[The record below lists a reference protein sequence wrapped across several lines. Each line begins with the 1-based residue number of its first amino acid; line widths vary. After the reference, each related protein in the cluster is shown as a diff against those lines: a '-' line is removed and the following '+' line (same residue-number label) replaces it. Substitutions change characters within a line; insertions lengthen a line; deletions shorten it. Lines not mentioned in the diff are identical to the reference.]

1 MCKSCRLSKVGKMTG
16 KKINLKTGATIAA
29 GAFAS
34 STLSTQIQKMLPAG
48 GFTQGVYGNAAIQVG
63 LGLLTPTLIKGEM
76 GKNLATGM
84 VVGGIL
90 AAFAGIAGATTGSA
104 AGLLRSTGST
114 YLPNVSGVGA
124 YNAATVAN
132 EKVKMKMN

>member
-1 MCKSCRLSKVGKMTG
+1 MCNSCRLSKVGKMTG
-16 KKINLKTGATIAA
+16 KKINLRTGATIAA
-29 GAFAS
+29 GTFAS
-34 STLSTQIQKMLPAG
+34 AIAAQQIQKAIPAASG
-48 GFTQGVYGNAAIQVG
+48 TYGTAAIQVG
-63 LGLLTPTLIKGEM
+63 LGLLTPTLIKGET

-90 AAFAGIAGATTGSA
+90 SVFAGLTSMSRT
-104 AGLLRSTGST
+104 AGLLKSTGST

-124 YNAATVAN
+124 YNATSVAN

>member
-1 MCKSCRLSKVGKMTG
+1 MCNSCRLSKVGKMTG
-16 KKINLKTGATIAA
+16 KKINLRTGATIAA
-29 GAFAS
+29 GTFAS
-34 STLSTQIQKMLPAG
+34 AIAAQQIQKAIPAASG
-48 GFTQGVYGNAAIQVG
+48 AYGAAAIQLG
-63 LGLLTPTLIKGEM
+63 LGLLTPTLIKGET

-90 AAFAGIAGATTGSA
+90 SVFAGLTSMSRT
-104 AGLLRSTGST
+104 AGLLKSTGST

-124 YNAATVAN
+124 YNATSVTN

>member
-1 MCKSCRLSKVGKMTG
+1 MCNSCRLSKVGKMTG
-16 KKINLKTGATIAA
+16 KKINLRTGATIAA
-29 GAFAS
+29 GTFAS
-34 STLSTQIQKMLPAG
+34 AIAAQQIQKAIPAASG
-48 GFTQGVYGNAAIQVG
+48 TYGAAAIQVG
-63 LGLLTPTLIKGEM
+63 LGLLTPTLIKGET

-90 AAFAGIAGATTGSA
+90 SVFAGLTSMSRT
-104 AGLLRSTGST
+104 AGLLKSTGST

-124 YNAATVAN
+124 YNATSVTN

>member
-16 KKINLKTGATIAA
+16 KKINLRTGATIAA
-29 GAFAS
+29 GTFAS
-34 STLSTQIQKMLPAG
+34 AIAAQQIQKAIPAASG
-48 GFTQGVYGNAAIQVG
+48 TYGTAAIQVG
-63 LGLLTPTLIKGEM
+63 LGLLTPTLIKGET

-90 AAFAGIAGATTGSA
+90 SVFAGLTSMSRT
-104 AGLLRSTGST
+104 AGLLKSTGST

-124 YNAATVAN
+124 YNATSVAN

>member
-1 MCKSCRLSKVGKMTG
+1 MTG
-16 KKINLKTGATIAA
+16 KKINLRTGATIAA
-29 GAFAS
+29 GTFAS
-34 STLSTQIQKMLPAG
+34 AIAAQQIQKAIPAASG
-48 GFTQGVYGNAAIQVG
+48 TYGTAAIQVG
-63 LGLLTPTLIKGEM
+63 LGLLTPTLIKGET

-90 AAFAGIAGATTGSA
+90 SVFAGLTSMSRT
-104 AGLLRSTGST
+104 AGLLKSTGST

-124 YNAATVAN
+124 YNATSVAN

>member
-1 MCKSCRLSKVGKMTG
+1 MCNSCRLSKVGKMTG
-16 KKINLKTGATIAA
+16 KKINLRTGATIAA
-29 GAFAS
+29 GTFAS
-34 STLSTQIQKMLPAG
+34 AIAAQQIQKAIPAASG
-48 GFTQGVYGNAAIQVG
+48 TYGTAALQIG
-63 LGLLTPTLIKGEM
+63 LGLLTPTLIKGET

-90 AAFAGIAGATTGSA
+90 SVFAGLTSMSRT
-104 AGLLRSTGST
+104 AGLLKSTGST

-124 YNAATVAN
+124 YNASSVAN